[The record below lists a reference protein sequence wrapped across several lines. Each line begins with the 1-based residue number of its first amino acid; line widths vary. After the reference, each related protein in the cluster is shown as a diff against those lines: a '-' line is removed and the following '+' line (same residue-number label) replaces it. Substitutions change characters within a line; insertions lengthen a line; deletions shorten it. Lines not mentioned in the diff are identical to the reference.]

1 MNSKYDI
8 DKMEEE
14 CGVFGVYTKDEPS
27 VAAHM
32 YYGLFALQHRGQES
46 AGMSISKAGK
56 IVTHKAMGLV
66 ATVFDDRTL
75 ETLEGSVAIG
85 HVRYSTCGDS
95 CSNNAQPLEGYS
107 KLGQLAI
114 AHNGTLTN
122 AKVIRELLE
131 ETGAVFQSTIDSEVI
146 LSLISRKA
154 AKGLEQ
160 AIVEAINFIQGAYAV
175 VMTIENKLIGFRDP
189 HGIRP
194 LCLGELSNGGFAL
207 SSESC
212 GLDAIGAKF
221 LRDIEPGEM
230 VIIDETGLKS
240 IKFAERA
247 YNSPCSFEYIYFA
260 RPDST
265 MDGISVYE
273 ARYQAGRRLWEQQ
286 NIEADVVIG
295 VPDSGIPAAIGYSE
309 ASGIPYGVGII
320 KNKYIARTFIVPS
333 QELREKAVAAKLN
346 VLKACVEGKRV
357 VVIDDSLVRGTTSKK
372 LIKQLRDAGAK
383 EIHFKSASPA
393 VRFPCYFG
401 IDTAHR
407 SELIAAQMTVEEI
420 AEQIGADTLDYLS
433 LPNLQKSLCDKKYCL
448 GCFNGV
454 YPIYAPMGE

>member
-1 MNSKYDI
+1 MNLDK

-14 CGVFGVYTKDEPS
+14 CGVFGIYTKEEPS
-27 VAAHM
+27 VIHHM
-32 YYGLFALQHRGQES
+32 FYGLFALQHRGQES
-46 AGMSISKAGK
+46 AGVSISKNGNIK
-56 IVTHKAMGLV
+56 THKAMGLV
-66 ATVFDDRTL
+66 THVLNDKVM
-75 ETLEGSVAIG
+75 ETLEGNVAIG

-95 CSNNAQPLEGYS
+95 NVSNAQPLEGHC
-107 KLGQLAI
+107 KLGQIAI

-122 AKVIRELLE
+122 AKIVRELLE

-146 LSLISRKA
+146 LSLTSRKA
-154 AKGLEQ
+154 SKGLEQ
-160 AIVEAINFIQGAYAV
+160 AIVDAINMIQGAYAI
-175 VMTIENKLIGFRDP
+175 VMTVEGKLVGVRDP

-194 LCLGELSNGGFAL
+194 LCLGLLKEGEYVL

-212 GLDAIGAKF
+212 GLDAVGATYV
-221 LRDIEPGEM
+221 RDIEPGEM
-230 VIIDETGLKS
+230 VIIDENGLKS
-240 IKFAERA
+240 IKYAEKS

-273 ARYQAGRRLWEQQ
+273 ARYQAGRKLWEQSK
-286 NIEADVVIG
+286 IEADVVIG
-295 VPDSGIPAAIGYSE
+295 VPDSGIPAAIGYAE
-309 ASGIPYGVGII
+309 ASGIPYSVGII

-333 QELREKAVAAKLN
+333 QELRERAVAAKLN
-346 VLKACVEGKRV
+346 VLKAAVNGKRV

-372 LIKQLRDAGAK
+372 LINQLRNAGAK

-393 VRFPCYFG
+393 VKFPCYFG

-407 SELIAAQMTVEEI
+407 SELIASQMTTEEI
-420 AEQIGADTLDYLS
+420 AKQIGADTLDYLS
-433 LPNLQKSLCDKKYCL
+433 INNLEKSLCDKKYCL

>member
-1 MNSKYDI
+1 MNSQV

-14 CGVFGVYTKDEPS
+14 CGVYGVYTKDEKS

-32 YYGLFALQHRGQES
+32 FYGLFALQHRGQES
-46 AGMSISKAGK
+46 AGISISKGGK
-56 IVTHKAMGLV
+56 IKTHKAMGLV
-66 ATVFDDRTL
+66 ATVFDDKTM
-75 ETLEGSVAIG
+75 ETLEGNVAIG
-85 HVRYSTCGDS
+85 HVRYSTSGDS
-95 CSNNAQPLEGYS
+95 NVMNAQPLDGHC

-122 AKVIRELLE
+122 AKIVRELLE
-131 ETGAVFQSTIDSEVI
+131 ETGAPFYTTIDSEVI
-146 LSLISRKA
+146 LSLISKKA
-154 AKGLEQ
+154 SKGLE
-160 AIVEAINFIQGAYAV
+160 EAIIDAINLIQGAYAL
-175 VMTIENKLIGFRDP
+175 VMTIEGKLIGIRDP

-194 LCLGELSNGGFAL
+194 LCLGELSNGGFVL

-212 GLDAIGAKF
+212 GLDAIGAEF
-221 LRDIEPGEM
+221 VRDIQPGEM

-240 IKFAERA
+240 IKYAEKS

-273 ARYQAGRRLWEQQ
+273 ARYQSGRRLWDQ
-286 NIEADVVIG
+286 NKLEADVVIG

-320 KNKYIARTFIVPS
+320 KNKYIARTFIVPN

-346 VLKACVEGKRV
+346 VLKAAVNGKRV

-372 LIKQLRDAGAK
+372 LISQLRHAGAK

-407 SELIAAQMTVEEI
+407 NELIAAQLTIEEI
-420 AEQIGADTLDYLS
+420 AVQIGADTLDYLN
-433 LPNLQKSLCDKKYCL
+433 LDNLQKSLCDKKYCL
-448 GCFNGV
+448 GCFNGI